1 MLLRKNLFRL
11 LSTQEHEKMQAVI
24 DRVLD
29 LVLVGLVWIPVP
41 LVLNGDCLEADNTRP
56 ELDETVPMFGRPERK
71 GGP

>member
-1 MLLRKNLFRL
+1 MPCEGVIELVSMEF
-11 LSTQEHEKMQAVI
+11 I